1 MADGSGYRGRG
12 PRLGLL
18 DRDRGGNAPR
28 PGLSGHHSG
37 HPPGRGHPPA
47 GPTTPAPRQG
57 HGPTASGGAP
67 LPQAAAR
74 HGGPLTC
81 PVARVQAAQGP
92 LREVLRWL
100 ERPAQG
106 PGVLPRAWT
115 ALRRRLGRL
124 RALGPEYADFEPG
137 GAPDRLA
144 PLASLRRLSAALA
157 GRVRATLRAEDKD
170 RVREWR
176 AWLEESWSSD

>member
-1 MADGSGYRGRG
+1 MAGGYGYRGRG

-18 DRDRGGNAPR
+18 NHDRGGGSSR
-28 PGLSGHHSG
+28 PGLRGHHSG

-47 GPTTPAPRQG
+47 GPSPLPPRQR
-57 HGPTASGGAP
+57 HGPTGPGGAP

-74 HGGPLTC
+74 HRGAPDLPGGLHLGGPGTPPGGLTL
-81 PVARVQAAQGP
+81 AGTASA
-92 LREVLRWL
+92 
-100 ERPAQG
+100 G
-106 PGVLPRAWT
+106 PGVMPRAVQQAWA
-115 ALRRRLGRL
+115 ALRRRLDRL

-137 GAPDRLA
+137 GAPGRLA

-157 GRVRATLRAEDKD
+157 GKAGSTLRVEDKD

-176 AWLEESWSSD
+176 A